1 MHSKDLY
8 QRVKDM
14 IQVYTI
20 VVQTSV
26 VVADYMNTGP
36 TLVYGQCRA
45 NKGPCCNLG
54 LLTGTNILQRL
65 MQISRCPSDPA
76 VTNLG
81 FFILAYIQDR
91 KKVPHHRGD

>member
-36 TLVYGQCRA
+36 TLLFMDNAGQIR
-45 NKGPCCNLG
+45 GHV
-54 LLTGTNILQRL
+54 
-65 MQISRCPSDPA
+65 
-76 VTNLG
+76 VTW
-81 FFILAYIQDR
+81 DC
-91 KKVPHHRGD
+91 